1 MRCMESLYYVYGK
14 MHCYLFTV
22 VCKSKLASFVCL
34 PPMFFFIAPTVKKG
48 KYLSEL
54 PNSDDALLNR
64 LTFSD
69 LPW

>member
-1 MRCMESLYYVYGK
+1 MFMVRCIAIYSLLCANRNL
-14 MHCYLFTV
+14 HLLFI
-22 VCKSKLASFVCL
+22 CPQC
-34 PPMFFFIAPTVKKG
+34 FFFIAPTVKKG